1 MYERIVVGSDGS
13 DRSSEAVEHAAQLA
27 RLCGAKLHL
36 VQGCGSPIIVSSLH
50 GEVAG
55 FDPKLVVDAS
65 VDALTPY
72 CDQLRASGLEVE
84 LHVLP
89 EGGADA
95 LLDVAARV
103 DADLI
108 VVGSRGMTGVRRV
121 LGSIPNTVAHH
132 APCAVLI
139 VQTG

>member
-13 DRSSEAVEHAAQLA
+13 ERSEAAVDHAARLA
-27 RLCGAKLHL
+27 RLCGAELHL

-50 GEVAG
+50 GEVAA

-65 VDALTPY
+65 VEALTPLH
-72 CDQLRASGLEVE
+72 DELRATGLDVR

-95 LLDVAARV
+95 LLDVASQI

>member
-13 DRSSEAVEHAAQLA
+13 ERSEAAVDHAARLA
-27 RLCGAKLHL
+27 RLCGAELHL

-50 GEVAG
+50 GEVAA

-65 VDALTPY
+65 VEALTPLH
-72 CDQLRASGLEVE
+72 DELGATGLDVR

-95 LLDVAARV
+95 LLDVASQI